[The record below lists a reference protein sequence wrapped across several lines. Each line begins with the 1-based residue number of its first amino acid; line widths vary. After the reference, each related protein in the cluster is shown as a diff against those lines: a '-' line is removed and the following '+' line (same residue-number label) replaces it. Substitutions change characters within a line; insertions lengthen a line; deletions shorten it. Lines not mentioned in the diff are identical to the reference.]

1 MYISIFK
8 YIFFLKVKIIPH
20 LYAVL
25 ACYNV
30 LVIVFTEVKLTQ
42 NRYFVKK
49 KNGILWLKYVY
60 FSNIIF

>member
-1 MYISIFK
+1 MYISIFN
-8 YIFFLKVKIIPH
+8 FFLYKVQIIPH

-30 LVIVFTEVKLTQ
+30 LVIVFTEVKLMQ
-42 NRYFVKK
+42 NRHFVK

-60 FSNIIF
+60 FGNIIF